1 MAKGLPFIFF
11 EKKSQKAF
19 YIQLFS
25 LTLQHKLEN
34 NIINFNSI

>member
-11 EKKSQKAF
+11 EKKSQKTF
-19 YIQLFS
+19 YIQLFF